1 MRSHPK
7 KWHLLIPDVAPRG
20 DSLQLGQLRL
30 NPPGLGSKCG
40 KRVERFSDFGKYK
53 GNFRNHT
60 TSLPTYRT
68 LSKWGKWV
76 DRLSDFGKYKGYI
89 TGCPISQT
97 SLCFCYFLGFW
108 SKYRGTSDSHWIA
121 HEILISK
128 LTLLSFL
135 REKLTKLRH
144 KT

>member
-1 MRSHPK
+1 MK
-7 KWHLLIPDVAPRG
+7 EI
-20 DSLQLGQLRL
+20 QLGQLRL

-40 KRVERFSDFGKYK
+40 RRVERFSDFGKYK

-89 TGCPISQT
+89 RNHST
-97 SLCFCYFLGFW
+97 SLPA
-108 SKYRGTSDSHWIA
+108 YRTSSQVRGGSISADLAVSTEVSTYREHIISIWMYA
-121 HEILISK
+121 VEREDGNFYGVQSQQKLEIIYPPA
-128 LTLLSFL
+128 
-135 REKLTKLRH
+135 R
-144 KT
+144 

>member
-1 MRSHPK
+1 MLMSQFLLARKINKVVVRSNSFSYENMRLD
-7 KWHLLIPDVAPRG
+7 WFI
-20 DSLQLGQLRL
+20 QLGQLRL

-76 DRLSDFGKYKGYI
+76 NRLSDS
-89 TGCPISQT
+89 CR
-97 SLCFCYFLGFW
+97 
-108 SKYRGTSDSHWIA
+108 YRGLDTHRIENTQGA
-121 HEILISK
+121 V
-128 LTLLSFL
+128 
-135 REKLTKLRH
+135 REGFC
-144 KT
+144 